1 MRIKTTFAPL
11 ALLLALGA
19 GSCAPQVAPTPTLA
33 PTATATQ
40 TPTPTAPPT
49 ATPTTTPTAAAT
61 PTPTVTPT
69 PTPDL
74 VEVSVY
80 FTDSERFAQEIPPFE
95 VGVTRFVDPSSDIPE
110 AVMQEFFEGPTEE
123 EREQGLELIASGF
136 TGFSSLTI
144 EDGIARIFL
153 TGECRSAGGV
163 YTVAQPILRNLL
175 QFPDAVYVK
184 IYDEHGDTQFP
195 EGESHSIPTCLE
207 P

>member
-1 MRIKTTFAPL
+1 MRIKTPLTAL
-11 ALLLALGA
+11 ALLLALGM
-19 GSCAPQVAPTPTLA
+19 GSCAPQVVPTATPA
-33 PTATATQ
+33 PTAT
-40 TPTPTAPPT
+40 PTATPPPT
-49 ATPTTTPTAAAT
+49 ATPTAT
-61 PTPTVTPT
+61 PTPTASPTATPTATVTPT

-95 VGVTRFVDPSSDIPE
+95 VGVPRFVDPSENLPE
-110 AVMQEFFEGPTEE
+110 AVMREFFEGPTEE
-123 EREQGLELIASGF
+123 ERERGLQLIASGF

-144 EDGIARIFL
+144 EDGIARIQL
-153 TGECRSAGGV
+153 TGECRPAGGI
-163 YTVAQPILRNLL
+163 YTVAQPIMRNLL

-195 EGESHSIPTCLE
+195 EGESHSVPICLE